1 MRGMEWIVS
10 EQRRADQQAGKRTA
24 VCELRSSFAAS
35 CGLRFSM
42 ERKNESLLV
51 FNLDFVL
58 TLCLCGLTFRDIF
71 ILALLGSDR
80 LGRGRERVDL
90 SWHHFYGQSVPCK
103 HSDHPI
109 LRISVSCRGTRLR
122 THGKRLWRGA
132 PASPPPLSS
141 PGFCSVFLQ
150 EGCHHL
156 LCYCVSFLLLLQ
168 QIAQMP
174 WLTTT

>member
-1 MRGMEWIVS
+1 
-10 EQRRADQQAGKRTA
+10 
-24 VCELRSSFAAS
+24 
-35 CGLRFSM
+35 M

-132 PASPPPLSS
+132 PASHPPLSS